1 MDPLYE
7 IQWRQL
13 RLIES
18 ASVNEACAID
28 LLSLLRKLTAGEAS
42 NVLSIVTLLQCE
54 AEFLRRFS
62 KEMTLSNYQLLGL
75 NPSAV
80 LRSN

>member
-18 ASVNEACAID
+18 ASVNEACAVD
-28 LLSLLRKLTAGEAS
+28 LLSLLRKLTAAEAS
-42 NVLSIVTLLQCE
+42 NVLNIVMLLQGE
-54 AEFLRRFS
+54 ADFLRNFS
-62 KEMTLSNYQLLGL
+62 KDMTLRNYQLQLI
-75 NPSAV
+75 
-80 LRSN
+80 